1 MAEMIIELFRGAQ
14 PIGGLCYRS
23 LGLNVMTLHRSYGKG
38 SGRMRVASIV
48 PGSEE
53 TTLPSASCTSITI
66 VP

>member
-1 MAEMIIELFRGAQ
+1 MIIELFRGAK

-23 LGLNVMTLHRSYGKG
+23 LGLNVMTLHHGYGKG
-38 SGRMRVASIV
+38 SGRMRVASMV

-53 TTLPSASCTSITI
+53 TTLPSASCTSTKM